1 MFVLKNIDDCLFWAP
16 DIKVKSLVLRTTLQ
30 NDLLGLVKLGQEDSF
45 GIATSITFDLLC
57 DRLCYLQV
65 LIDFT
70 LHEHTRLVCFIWEK
84 LYDLHGV
91 F

>member
-45 GIATSITFDLLC
+45 GIATRIIFDFLC
-57 DRLCYLQV
+57 D
-65 LIDFT
+65 
-70 LHEHTRLVCFIWEK
+70 
-84 LYDLHGV
+84 
-91 F
+91 